1 MQKRFYIYEFPE
13 NLIDLANYLETGQS
27 MPMLGSRTGLNVK
40 EGARA
45 LKIKLVKYM
54 NKIPT
59 NLQGQKRKLDCITS
73 GSRLFENCAKKLAT
87 WKDTA
92 ENKPV
97 PISSR
102 LEQRKYFSFMSTV
115 GGLSI
120 GDITLINPDNGND
133 NRVRAPVQRY
143 KVTRS

>member
-1 MQKRFYIYEFPE
+1 MSG
-13 NLIDLANYLETGQS
+13 A
-27 MPMLGSRTGLNVK
+27 RTGLNVK

-45 LKIKLVKYM
+45 LKIKLLKTQ

-73 GSRLFENCAKKLAT
+73 GSRQFENSAKKLAT

-97 PISSR
+97 PLNSR
-102 LEQRKYFSFMSTV
+102 LEQ
-115 GGLSI
+115 G
-120 GDITLINPDNGND
+120 
-133 NRVRAPVQRY
+133 
-143 KVTRS
+143 